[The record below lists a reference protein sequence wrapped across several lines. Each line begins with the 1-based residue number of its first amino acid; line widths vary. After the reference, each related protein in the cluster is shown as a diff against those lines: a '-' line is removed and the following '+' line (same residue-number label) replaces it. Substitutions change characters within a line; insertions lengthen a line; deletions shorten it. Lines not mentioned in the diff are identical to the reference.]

1 MVKLCFRSFKK
12 NLPEEISHLVL
23 GWNYAST
30 LKKKSIKTII
40 LEGEISQKIIIAT
53 LMMILATIS
62 KERSL
67 L

>member
-1 MVKLCFRSFKK
+1 MVKLCFRSFLK
-12 NLPEEISHLVL
+12 NLAEEISHLVL

-30 LKKKSIKTII
+30 LKKKSVKTII